1 MARTPMVTRTINTTK
16 AKVLCLNIATSETLT
31 VEVTAPRTYKNDSDL
46 MKVVKPV
53 IEKQDNIKAVHI
65 VSTEVIECLYGMT
78 EQEFIEK
85 AKVLPPRKNNE
96 DNENNDIDPNTD
108 ENA

>member
-31 VEVTAPRTYKNDSDL
+31 VEVTAPRTYKNDADL
-46 MKVVKPV
+46 MKTVKPI

-65 VSTEVIECLYGMT
+65 VSSEVVECLYGMT

-85 AKVLPPRKNNE
+85 AEILPPRKTTEAEAE
-96 DNENNDIDPNTD
+96 DSAN
-108 ENA
+108 

>member
-16 AKVLCLNIATSETLT
+16 AKVLCLNIATSEVLT
-31 VEVTAPRTYKNDSDL
+31 VEVSAPRTYKNDNDL

-53 IEKQDNIKAVHI
+53 IEKQDNIKAVSI
-65 VSTEVIECLYGMT
+65 SSVEVVECLYGMT

-85 AKVLPPRKNNE
+85 AKILPPRKGNDAD
-96 DNENNDIDPNTD
+96 DNGDDAVTETAN
-108 ENA
+108 